1 MEILFVLGIIF
12 IAISIFVII
21 RNKKYEKGRHIYAVV
36 SDCQTATMNVMSA
49 EIPCTQITIEI
60 PTSNGVVYKQMKHAK
75 EFNPGDVIEI
85 YYSDKHDTF
94 ELAENVKL
102 NSGKG
107 PYILMVFGIG
117 LCLLAALLEVYENSE
132 KYGDMAGYILVYG
145 LCLSLI
151 LAGGYLCIYKP
162 IRIKRQMQN
171 CHIVKGRLTDYKK
184 KRDCDR
190 EYKYTPMYE
199 YYYNGQKKHLHS
211 SVSGN
216 GRKYRQIGREV
227 SIVINN
233 MTGEIFCKEDAK
245 DGVLIGAIC
254 MIGGIITMALLLFT
268 K

>member
-1 MEILFVLGIIF
+1 MEILFVLGLIF

-49 EIPCTQITIEI
+49 EIPCTQVTIEI
-60 PTSNGVVYKQMKHAK
+60 PTSNGIVYKQLKHANV
-75 EFNPGDVIEI
+75 FNPGDVIEI

-107 PYILMVFGIG
+107 PYLLMALGFGFCM
-117 LCLLAALLEVYENSE
+117 LTALYEVYMNSE
-132 KYGDMAGYILVYG
+132 KYGDIAGNILIYG

-151 LAGGYLCIYKP
+151 LIGGFLCIYKP
-162 IRIKRQMQN
+162 IRIKRQMQS
-171 CHIVKGRLTDYKK
+171 CYIVKGRLADYNKT
-184 KRDCDR
+184 RDSGNT
-190 EYKYTPMYE
+190 YKYTPIYE

-233 MTGEIFCKEDAK
+233 LTGEIFCKEDEK
-245 DGVLIGAIC
+245 DGALIGAIC
-254 MIGGIITMALLLFT
+254 MIGGIITMALMLFM